1 MKKISYNEEELNSIS
16 EKLKAIGHP
25 LRIAII
31 ELLEKNKRLTVT
43 DIQKN
48 INIEQATTSNH
59 LKILRDQQI
68 LTAERDGKKKYY
80 LLKHKKLAEIVSNF
94 KHCT

>member
-1 MKKISYNEEELNSIS
+1 MKKVPYNREELEEIS
-16 EKLKAIGHP
+16 ERIKAIGHP

-31 ELLEKNKRLTVT
+31 ELLEKNKKLTVT

-68 LTAERDGKKKYY
+68 LTSERDGKKKYY
-80 LLKHKKLAEIVSNF
+80 LLKHKKLAEIVATF
-94 KHCT
+94 RQCL